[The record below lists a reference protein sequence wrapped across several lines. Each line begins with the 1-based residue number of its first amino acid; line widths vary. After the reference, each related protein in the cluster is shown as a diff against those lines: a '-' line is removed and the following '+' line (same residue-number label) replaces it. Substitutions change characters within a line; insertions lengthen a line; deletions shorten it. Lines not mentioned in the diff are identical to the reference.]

1 MSLALPLLSHLGHL
15 AVNAVTRPGAA
26 LAGTTQAGTT
36 QAGTTQPGATG
47 VGEFGSLL
55 ESAVQKVNQTQ
66 IDAGQSIQRFLTG
79 QGEELHNVAL
89 ATQRAAVA
97 FDLGLQVR
105 NRVVAAYQEVM
116 KISL

>member
-15 AVNAVTRPGAA
+15 AANAVTRPGPA
-26 LAGTTQAGTT
+26 LAGATLT
-36 QAGTTQPGATG
+36 GANQG
-47 VGEFGSLL
+47 GAIGAGEFGSLL
-55 ESAVQKVNQTQ
+55 ESAVQKVNQPQ
-66 IDAGQSIQRFLTG
+66 IEASQSIQRFLTG

-116 KISL
+116 KIAL

>member
-1 MSLALPLLSHLGHL
+1 MSLVLPLLSHLGHL
-15 AVNAVTRPGAA
+15 AANALTRPGPAPTG
-26 LAGTTQAGTT
+26 AGSA
-36 QAGTTQPGATG
+36 
-47 VGEFGSLL
+47 GEFGSIL
-55 ESAVQKVNQTQ
+55 ESAVQQVNQTQ
-66 IDAGQSIQRFLTG
+66 TDAGKSIQKFLTG

-116 KISL
+116 KIQL

>member
-15 AVNAVTRPGAA
+15 AINAVTRPGAA
-26 LAGTTQAGTT
+26 SVT
-36 QAGTTQPGATG
+36 PTG
-47 VGEFGSLL
+47 VNEFGSLL
-55 ESAVQKVNQTQ
+55 EAAVQKVNQTQ
-66 IDAGQSIQRFLTG
+66 TDASQSVQRFLTG

-89 ATQRAAVA
+89 ATQRAAIA

-116 KISL
+116 KIQL

>member
-15 AVNAVTRPGAA
+15 AVNAVTRPGPA
-26 LAGTTQAGTT
+26 LAGANLAGANQA
-36 QAGTTQPGATG
+36 GATG
-47 VGEFGSLL
+47 VNEFGSLL
-55 ESAVQKVNQTQ
+55 ESAVQKVNQAQT
-66 IDAGQSIQRFLTG
+66 DASQSINRFLTG

-89 ATQRAAVA
+89 ATQRAAIA

-116 KISL
+116 KMQL

>member
-15 AVNAVTRPGAA
+15 AANAVSRPGPAA
-26 LAGTTQAGTT
+26 V
-36 QAGTTQPGATG
+36 ATG
-47 VGEFGSLL
+47 AASEFGSVL
-55 ESAVQKVNQTQ
+55 ESAVQQVNQTQ
-66 IDAGQSIQRFLTG
+66 VDATKSIQRFLTG

-116 KISL
+116 KIQL

>member
-1 MSLALPLLSHLGHL
+1 LA
-15 AVNAVTRPGAA
+15 ANAVTRPGPP
-26 LAGTTQAGTT
+26 LA
-36 QAGTTQPGATG
+36 GATG
-47 VGEFGSLL
+47 VSEFGSVL

-66 IDAGQSIQRFLTG
+66 TEASRSIQRFLTG

-105 NRVVAAYQEVM
+105 NRVVAAYQEIM
-116 KISL
+116 KIAL

>member
-1 MSLALPLLSHLGHL
+1 MSLAIPLLSHLGHL
-15 AVNAVTRPGAA
+15 AVNAVTSPGPA
-26 LAGTTQAGTT
+26 LAG
-36 QAGTTQPGATG
+36 ATAAN
-47 VGEFGSLL
+47 EFGSLL
-55 ESAVQKVNQTQ
+55 ESAVQKVNQPQ
-66 IDAGQSIQRFLTG
+66 IDASQSVQRFLTG

-116 KISL
+116 KIQL

>member
-15 AVNAVTRPGAA
+15 AIEAVKSPGP
-26 LAGTTQAGTT
+26 TVT
-36 QAGTTQPGATG
+36 GATG
-47 VGEFGSLL
+47 ANEFGSLL

-66 IDAGQSIQRFLTG
+66 TDASQSIQKFLTG

-116 KISL
+116 KIAL